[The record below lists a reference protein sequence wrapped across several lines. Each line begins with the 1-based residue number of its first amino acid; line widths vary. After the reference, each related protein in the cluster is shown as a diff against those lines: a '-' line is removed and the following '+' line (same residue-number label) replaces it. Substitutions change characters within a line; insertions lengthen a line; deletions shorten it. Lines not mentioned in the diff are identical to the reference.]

1 MGCLENL
8 RRLHIISRMKKSA
21 KSESKKKTA
30 FRRVDAGG
38 HGALSRWSRD
48 RGELPAFLPR
58 EDEHW
63 ARAFSQRFAALQR
76 EVEDFTKSE
85 GEIFEHECGSALAES
100 GELNG
105 VVFDEVACNLQ
116 NRAND
121 PEFDLAA
128 RNGRVTLVG
137 EAKRTLRT
145 DDVRHFAELRLPLFS
160 KFHPDWARGR
170 KVVGALFFKRAVAS
184 KAKRGVPP
192 EERDPVALAR
202 SLGLMAVRA
211 TGKSGLK
218 VVRAVGDGM

>member
-1 MGCLENL
+1 MGCMENL
-8 RRLHIISRMKKSA
+8 RRLYIISRMKKSA

-145 DDVRHFAELRLPLFS
+145 DDVRHFAELRSAAVFQVSSRLGAGAESGGRFV
-160 KFHPDWARGR
+160 FQARGR
-170 KVVGALFFKRAVAS
+170 EQGEARRPAGGARPGGAGAFAGVDGGSGDREKRVE
-184 KAKRGVPP
+184 G
-192 EERDPVALAR
+192 
-202 SLGLMAVRA
+202 G
-211 TGKSGLK
+211 
-218 VVRAVGDGM
+218 